1 MNATI
6 SADIVN
12 STSLETRDL
21 IELRK
26 QLQSLFDRI
35 EADLVPGF
43 WGRIVRGDTIECFV
57 PDCGKA
63 LRIAIIIKL
72 FVRLYVDN
80 AECSYPTRQ
89 YGIRFSI
96 GLGNLKY
103 VNKKDDIIDGP
114 AIYISGRNL
123 DAISLER
130 DVFSAIGLESDS
142 IGIHWLL
149 ESYVSLIDNVIRSY
163 SIKQAQVVYYKLL
176 GYKERQISE
185 ILNVY
190 QSAVNSRSSLAKWG
204 LLSAAIIDFENLNFE
219 KICG

>member
-1 MNATI
+1 MVATI
-6 SADIVN
+6 SADIVK
-12 STSLETRDL
+12 STSLETRDI

-26 QLQSLFDRI
+26 RLLSLFERI
-35 EADLVPGF
+35 ETDMLPGF

-72 FVRLYVDN
+72 FVRMS
-80 AECSYPTRQ
+80 AEEMGASYFTRH

-96 GLGNLKY
+96 GIGGMKY
-103 VNKKDDIIDGP
+103 VDAKEDIMDGP
-114 AIYISGRNL
+114 AIYQSGRNL
-123 DAISLER
+123 DSISTER
-130 DVFSAIGLESDS
+130 DIYSVIGIESDK

-149 ESYVSLIDNVIRSY
+149 ESYVSLIDNLIRSY
-163 SIKQAQVVYYKLL
+163 SNKQVEVVFYKLL

-185 ILNVY
+185 MLNIY

-204 LLSAAIIDFENLNFE
+204 LLEMAIRDFEHLNFE
-219 KICG
+219 IICG

>member
-1 MNATI
+1 MIATI

-12 STSLETRDL
+12 STSLDTRDL

-26 QLQSLFDRI
+26 RLQSLFERI
-35 EADLVPGF
+35 REDMLPGF
-43 WGRIVRGDTIECFV
+43 WGRVVRGDTIECFV
-57 PDCGKA
+57 PDGGKA

-72 FVRLYVDN
+72 FVRTFADAV
-80 AECSYPTRQ
+80 ESSFSTRQ

-96 GLGNLKY
+96 GLGSLKY
-103 VNKKDDIIDGP
+103 VNEKDDIMDGP

-123 DAISLER
+123 DAISAER

-149 ESYVSLIDNVIRSY
+149 ESYVSMIDNLIRSY
-163 SIKQAQVVYYKLL
+163 SIKQAQVIFYKLL

-185 ILNVY
+185 MLNIY
-190 QSAVNSRSSLAKWG
+190 QSAVNSRSSLAKWN
-204 LLSAAIIDFENLNFE
+204 LLEMAIKDFEHLNYDA
-219 KICG
+219 ICG

>member
-12 STSLETRDL
+12 STSLETKDL

-26 QLQSLFDRI
+26 RLQSLFERI
-35 EADLVPGF
+35 ETDLVPGF
-43 WGRIVRGDTIECFV
+43 WGRIIRGDTIECFV

-80 AECSYPTRQ
+80 VESSFATRQ
-89 YGIRFSI
+89 NGIRFSI
-96 GLGNLKY
+96 GLGHLKY
-103 VNKKDDIIDGP
+103 VNKEDDIIDGP

-123 DAISLER
+123 DAISSDR
-130 DVFSAIGLESDS
+130 DVYST
-142 IGIHWLL
+142 IGIECDYIGVRWLL
-149 ESYVSLIDNVIRSY
+149 ESYISLIDNLIGSY
-163 SIKQAQVVYYKLL
+163 SIKQAQVVFYKLL

-190 QSAVNSRSSLAKWG
+190 QSAVNSRSSLAQWG
-204 LLSAAIIDFENLNFE
+204 LLNTAITDFEHLNFE

>member
-1 MNATI
+1 MIATI
-6 SADIVN
+6 SADIVK
-12 STSLETRDL
+12 STSLEAKDL

-26 QLQSLFDRI
+26 RLQSLFERI
-35 EADLVPGF
+35 EADLAPGF

-72 FVRLYVDN
+72 FVRLYAN
-80 AECSYPTRQ
+80 TIESSYSTRQ

-96 GLGNLKY
+96 GLGGLKY
-103 VNKKDDIIDGP
+103 VNKREDIIDGP

-123 DAISLER
+123 DLIASER
-130 DVFSAIGLESDS
+130 DVYSAIGLESDPV
-142 IGIHWLL
+142 GINWLL
-149 ESYVSLIDNVIRSY
+149 ESYVSLIDNLIRSY
-163 SIKQAQVVYYKLL
+163 SIKQAQVIFYKLL

-185 ILNVY
+185 ILNIY

-204 LLSAAIIDFENLNFE
+204 LLEIAIKDFENFHFE
-219 KICG
+219 AICG